1 MQTRGCGDVEMIADV
16 ITLAVGDSEDIPFQT
31 CDVEGLQACS
41 PSSPRSPQPPISQPP
56 LHTSPNLPRISLTQV
71 QHSVPT
77 QEDPRYFTAAIVDAA
92 GAAIALDVQYTG
104 AGAYQVRLTANGRS
118 FQLGNY
124 RLELRLDGVIVHKP
138 LLVEVVC
145 RPTTYRDADN
155 TCKLCHEMKIGGP
168 SGEPD
173 LEYAPKCASKGVTI
187 DTLVLADRT
196 WRASNR
202 SLSIFVCKRSKGCRG
217 GIGNLSYDYAD
228 GTREMS
234 SFSSTDGYCGYG
246 YTGALCTACQPNFF
260 KNPNKDCEECRNT
273 ARGIAIIFG
282 IILGVLLVGYLLYLN
297 RTRIRACLVVMSMLR
312 RTITMARLKIVL
324 STFQVGTPHEPRPE
338 PQAQS

>member
-1 MQTRGCGDVEMIADV
+1 ML
-16 ITLAVGDSEDIPFQT
+16 TLLP
-31 CDVEGLQACS
+31 
-41 PSSPRSPQPPISQPP
+41 PQPPAPHFSA